1 MRFNIALG
9 MPSPNM
15 NANSR
20 RTAGIGGTAE
30 KYGETSYKQTPE
42 EHRALLNKFMAIPGL
57 PKDIARQMG
66 EAEEKASPRYWDTD
80 TTPRYGGSTPSSSF
94 VQAMD
99 VSPALGLCTF
109 TMKNGRSYSYPL
121 TADQAGDII
130 NANSIGAAYNKFCKL
145 GRSNIP
151 VSITP
156 RSGNLSGPPQMK
168 IPAGTTAN
176 PAVIATRALQ
186 ASPNIASTLGGG
198 AAMLGLKGIGEII
211 KLLKK

>member
-15 NANSR
+15 NASSR
-20 RTAGIGGTAE
+20 RKSNISGTAE
-30 KYGETSYKQTPE
+30 RYGESSYLQTPE
-42 EHRALLNKFMAIPGL
+42 EHRALLNKYMAIPGL
-57 PKDIARQMG
+57 PKEIAKQMG
-66 EAEEKASPRYWDTD
+66 EAEEKASPRYWVTD
-80 TTPRYGGSTPSSSF
+80 STPRYGGSTPSSSF
-94 VQAMD
+94 IQAVD
-99 VSPALGLCTF
+99 VSPALGLCTI
-109 TMKNGRSYSYPL
+109 TMKNGRSYSYPV
-121 TADQAGDII
+121 TPEQAGNMI
-130 NANSIGAAYNKFCKL
+130 NANSLGAWYNKFLKL
-145 GRSNIP
+145 GHSNIP
-151 VSITP
+151 VVVDP